1 MDDEQINP
9 LLDPARQGR
18 IRDSLIENLRPGRG
32 NIGRIIGARPDGTM
46 GPATDDN
53 SAAKRGQASAQIIGV
68 ERGQALGPLQKT
80 HDAINHIMQNET
92 ALRQQLED
100 ANSLNE
106 RLEKECILL
115 KRQLDAEHMARAS
128 LETTIRQIAEIVVNG
143 SKAPGT

>member
-1 MDDEQINP
+1 MDISDAEIYERKQAEVREK
-9 LLDPARQGR
+9 LLASTGTAQALAR
-18 IRDSLIENLRPGRG
+18 RG
-32 NIGRIIGARPDGTM
+32 LGIVGGRPDGTM
-46 GPATDDN
+46 G
-53 SAAKRGQASAQIIGV
+53 SAPGV